1 MTALDKF
8 RDDINARAKQQGW
21 WLTPGKK
28 LRASGRQNLL
38 EALCGASV
46 ALDAVGHPECG
57 RFTTA
62 AFLVS
67 CGRYEEFLN
76 EVPIPTLA
84 ELHALSFPDNHVKD
98 GPCAVCDEGAYGHEF
113 PDTSSSVVCTN
124 FARQVQAL
132 YPKITKVVG
141 FYTCDNPVDHHE
153 ISACEGHDFAVVGG
167 RYIVD
172 FWLRDV
178 VGDVGP
184 CVFDMQDA
192 TSAESIKHRY
202 GDRTKWKELT

>member
-1 MTALDKF
+1 MPTALDKF
-8 RDDINARAKQQGW
+8 RNDINARAIRQGW

-28 LRASGRQNLL
+28 LKASGRQNLL

-57 RFTTA
+57 RFTSAT
-62 AFLVS
+62 FLVS

-76 EVPIPTLA
+76 ETPIPTLE
-84 ELHALSFPDNHVKD
+84 ELQALTFPDNHTGDDCKVCSD
-98 GPCAVCDEGAYGHEF
+98 GTHGHEF
-113 PDTSSSVVCTN
+113 PDRSSSVVCTN
-124 FARQVQAL
+124 FARQVQKL

-141 FYTCDNPVDHHE
+141 FYTKSNPVDHHE
-153 ISACEGHDFAVVGG
+153 ISKCEGHDFAVVNG
-167 RYIVD
+167 RFIVD

-184 CVFDMQDA
+184 CVFDIDDPA
-192 TSAESIKHRY
+192 SSEAIIHRY
-202 GDRTKWKELT
+202 GDPQKWC